1 MNNVFKIREGAGL
14 PSFSKEIYLVYW
26 IKLVYKSSISYN
38 IVSNKLGESVYKPMN
53 KAEIIAY
60 LKVSESTWYRFMTE
74 CKSNKSLIL
83 YKNYI
88 YINPRFNFNV
98 WNFNKITFQV
108 FKEYDPLF
116 LPFIEN
122 YNILI
127 KEELYELL
135 STPDVEVKA
144 NTISPELYIL
154 KSKEKHI
161 ERFEYNNTKYAGMKD
176 IIKLRCVKH
185 NQEFETIAEN
195 HLNGLGGCPLCHKE
209 HLAYTYYDLPTY
221 FYIIQIGHLYKVGIT
236 TGSIKRRYASEK
248 VEYKVLVNIL
258 LNSGAQAF
266 KLEQWC
272 KDTFKDYKYVG
283 ESPFKLTGI
292 TEIFNI
298 DVSAQPEFILHLNK
312 IKDSND

>member
-1 MNNVFKIREGAGL
+1 MFKIREGVGL

-26 IKLVYKSSISYN
+26 LKLMYKSSISHN

-53 KAEIIAY
+53 KVEIISY
-60 LKVSESTWYRFMTE
+60 LKISESTWYRFMVE

-83 YKNYI
+83 YKYNF

-98 WNFNKITFQV
+98 WNFNKITFQI

-116 LPFIEN
+116 LPFIEE
-122 YNILI
+122 YNITI
-127 KEELYELL
+127 IEEVYELL
-135 STPDVEVKA
+135 STSDEKVKA
-144 NTISPELYIL
+144 NTISPELYIM
-154 KSKEKHI
+154 KSKEKHKG
-161 ERFEYNNTKYAGMKD
+161 RFEYNNTKYVGMKD
-176 IIKLRCVKH
+176 IIRLKCVKH

-221 FYIIQIGHLYKVGIT
+221 FYIIQMGHLYKVGIT

-248 VEYKVLVNIL
+248 VEYNVLVNIL

-283 ESPFKLTGI
+283 ESPFKRTGV

-298 DVSAQPEFILHLNK
+298 DVSAQPEFIIYLNK
-312 IKDSND
+312 LKDINE